1 MRYHLRWKHRDLDR
15 PGPRIDT
22 IEVLSSG
29 VLHVGVAHD
38 QFVDGSTSV
47 SYTHLTLPTIYS
59 V

>member
-38 QFVDGSTSV
+38 QFVDGST
-47 SYTHLTLPTIYS
+47 
-59 V
+59 